1 MSLVEVDAV
10 HDALDGLI
18 NGSVVE
24 DDVGCLATKL
34 EGQLLLGAS
43 DRPLNG
49 FPNLGRA
56 GEGNLVHVRVF
67 NQHAPCLAGTGDD
80 VDDARRESGLLTDVG
95 ERESG
100 EWRRFRGLEHHRIAA
115 GQGGGDLPGK
125 HQQWE
130 VPRNHLRGDAE
141 RLRVGPV
148 AGELEFVG
156 PTGVVEEVRGHER

>member
-1 MSLVEVDAV
+1 MVEVDAV

-24 DDVGCLATKL
+24 DDVGCLATEL
-34 EGQLLLGAS
+34 EGQLLLGAG

-56 GEGNLVHVRVF
+56 SESNLVYVRVL
-67 NQHAPCLAGTGDD
+67 NEHAPRLASTGDD
-80 VDDARRESGLLTDVG
+80 VDDAGWEPGLLTDVS
-95 ERESG
+95 ERERG

-115 GQGGGDLPGK
+115 SQSGGDLPGK

-156 PTGVVEEVRGHER
+156 PAGVVEEVRGHEW